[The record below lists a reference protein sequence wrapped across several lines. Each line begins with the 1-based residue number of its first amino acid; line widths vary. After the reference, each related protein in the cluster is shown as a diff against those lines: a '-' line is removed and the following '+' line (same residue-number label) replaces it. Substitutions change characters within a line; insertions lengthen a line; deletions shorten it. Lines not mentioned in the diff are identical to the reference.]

1 MPFMRHW
8 HHYPLPNKKMVNRID
23 PQEEVEGD
31 FEDFASGL
39 ENLIEMYAKKLS
51 IGELISTLQVTQHSL
66 ISQSLNHLKDLDD
79 ED

>member
-1 MPFMRHW
+1 MRHW

-23 PQEEVEGD
+23 PQEELEGD

-39 ENLIEMYAKKLS
+39 ENLIENYAKKLS

-79 ED
+79 EE

>member
-1 MPFMRHW
+1 MRHW

-23 PQEEVEGD
+23 PQEDFEGD

-66 ISQSLNHLKDLDD
+66 ISQSLNHLKDLDY

>member
-1 MPFMRHW
+1 MRHW

-23 PQEEVEGD
+23 PQEELEGD

-66 ISQSLNHLKDLDD
+66 ISQSLNHLKDLND

>member
-1 MPFMRHW
+1 MRHW
-8 HHYPLPNKKMVNRID
+8 HHYPLPNKKMVNRIN
-23 PQEEVEGD
+23 PQEELEGD

-39 ENLIEMYAKKLS
+39 ENLIENYAKKLS

>member
-1 MPFMRHW
+1 MRHW
-8 HHYPLPNKKMVNRID
+8 HHYPLPNKKMVNRIN
-23 PQEEVEGD
+23 PQEELEGD

>member
-1 MPFMRHW
+1 MRHW

-23 PQEEVEGD
+23 PQEELEGD

>member
-1 MPFMRHW
+1 MRHW

>member
-1 MPFMRHW
+1 
-8 HHYPLPNKKMVNRID
+8 MVNRID
-23 PQEEVEGD
+23 PQEELEGD

-79 ED
+79 EE